1 MSKYRKQFIVK
12 TEEYINELYPLCS
25 ILEIRE
31 AYNPDM
37 LDNMNRTYAHVSMY
51 GGGLELLVLD
61 WDDNFELV
69 NKQIFD

>member
-1 MSKYRKQFIVK
+1 MSKYRKQFIIK

-31 AYNPDM
+31 SYNPDM
-37 LDNMNRTYAHVSMY
+37 LDNMNRTYVHVSMY

-61 WDDNFELV
+61 WNDNFELV
-69 NKQIFD
+69 NRQIFD